1 MQIWQAEAHGTAF
14 AHTEGLWCW
23 ADPSRQLSPTTDCS
37 LPFSRTGRK
46 EKKKKKTL
54 THTPNPKTHSAVKHL
69 WVEIWKYF
77 NKEKKKKKKGCK
89 GNGSPPP
96 SPWATTPI
104 PSFSGWVWGHMAH
117 NTRRSAILAESPTA
131 AGEASLLRPRG
142 KQGRPWCCRAAFSNS
157 SNRILYQR
165 CLGHQWRTAYQTS
178 CCREN

>member
-77 NKEKKKKKKGCK
+77 NKEKK
-89 GNGSPPP
+89 NRMQRQ
-96 SPWATTPI
+96 WLTT
-104 PSFSGWVWGHMAH
+104 
-117 NTRRSAILAESPTA
+117 TQ
-131 AGEASLLRPRG
+131 SLSNDPYPLLFWLSLRPYGTQYPQVSYPGRVPHSCGWGLPAAPKGQTG
-142 KQGRPWCCRAAFSNS
+142 KALMLQGS
-157 SNRILYQR
+157 LQQQ
-165 CLGHQWRTAYQTS
+165 L
-178 CCREN
+178 